1 MAITSPNYAAK
12 QFSRCLLCVVLCS
25 NYAEVNVTMTRSI
38 SGTGRSVCKLHFLFQ
53 CFSFLFHLNTFSFRL
68 SHLTI
73 NLAIATMQR
82 WAKKKLLHSKL
93 IIVNLRMY
101 TRSLI
106 TSLQE
111 KSCSSSIIRRSAM
124 RKKEKV
130 DCITRGRRIV
140 QGEEFNWANFS
151 RVSTSR
157 HKRKK
162 KDFFSRSWSITWER
176 AYLEFVCASWG
187 KNGKPKTKIVP
198 TLSSTTTF
206 QLFSYRGRIFF
217 NCKLLFAFST
227 SFVGSS
233 RGFLCAFLPNCL
245 LTNINMLRFS
255 ELSISNRKAAVVQ
268 WSSSREVYCIESVV
282 KKEKKGRK
290 NIILWRN

>member
-106 TSLQE
+106 ASSRCKKRAAHHQLSVEVQCE
-111 KSCSSSIIRRSAM
+111 K
-124 RKKEKV
+124 KKKL
-130 DCITRGRRIV
+130 IALP
-140 QGEEFNWANFS
+140 GEEELCKVKNSIEQIFLAS
-151 RVSTSR
+151 PPRATKER
-157 HKRKK
+157 RKT
-162 KDFFSRSWSITWER
+162 FFHVRD
-176 AYLEFVCASWG
+176 
-187 KNGKPKTKIVP
+187 
-198 TLSSTTTF
+198 LSHE
-206 QLFSYRGRIFF
+206 
-217 NCKLLFAFST
+217 
-227 SFVGSS
+227 
-233 RGFLCAFLPNCL
+233 
-245 LTNINMLRFS
+245 S
-255 ELSISNRKAAVVQ
+255 ELT
-268 WSSSREVYCIESVV
+268 
-282 KKEKKGRK
+282 
-290 NIILWRN
+290 